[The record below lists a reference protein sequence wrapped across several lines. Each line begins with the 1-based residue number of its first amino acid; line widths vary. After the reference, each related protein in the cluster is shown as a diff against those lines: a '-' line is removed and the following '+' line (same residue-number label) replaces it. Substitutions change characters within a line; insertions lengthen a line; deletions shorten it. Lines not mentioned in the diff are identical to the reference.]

1 MQVTNTCM
9 KQEKVHT
16 SEQMMTHSWMNYF
29 FNDIPS
35 LPFMDKTALE
45 SLRERGGENM
55 PTAIS
60 CQLNAH
66 TVWEAFVLVV
76 VEIPHRALRSVSLLW
91 DESVDLSLN
100 ICRWDQIHSVSPYK
114 HLFKLT
120 GVAHYKQH
128 QQHNAVCEAS
138 ANINY

>member
-1 MQVTNTCM
+1 MQVTNTSM

-76 VEIPHRALRSVSLLW
+76 VEIPHRALRSVSLQW
-91 DESVDLSLN
+91 ESRWNYHWTSADGIKSTLSLHISICLNWLESHTISSIRN
-100 ICRWDQIHSVSPYK
+100 IMQCVR
-114 HLFKLT
+114 HLL
-120 GVAHYKQH
+120 
-128 QQHNAVCEAS
+128 
-138 ANINY
+138 I

>member
-1 MQVTNTCM
+1 M

-66 TVWEAFVLVV
+66 TV
-76 VEIPHRALRSVSLLW
+76 
-91 DESVDLSLN
+91 
-100 ICRWDQIHSVSPYK
+100 
-114 HLFKLT
+114 
-120 GVAHYKQH
+120 
-128 QQHNAVCEAS
+128 
-138 ANINY
+138 